1 LLILYFPADTA
12 FLMAGIIIAIL
23 IVTLKLK

>member
-23 IVTLKLK
+23 NL